1 MLTGQRLSELLP
13 DASMDLAVRIRE
25 LLIKT
30 PFGLSAASIDLI
42 AEALEFDPARRP
54 KNAADFAN
62 RISEDLA

>member
-42 AEALEFDPARRP
+42 AEALEFDPPRRP